1 MQYSSDCGIAFKLP
15 ALVVD
20 LSFLFFLLFV
30 SWPTSVLRAIPYY
43 TALHCHNPYITY
55 RSNDSAFMV
64 QCAHRLPREFQRIS
78 WKKSI
83 SGTHLGSRVALC
95 RLCAQID
102 SFSLWNL
109 FEITYKPIAWKISK
123 SSKHT
128 FLANIK
134 VIITVHM

>member
-1 MQYSSDCGIAFKLP
+1 MTNDSNVVLVRLWDCFQTTSSRRRPLFP
-15 ALVVD
+15 F
-20 LSFLFFLLFV
+20 LSLLFV

-83 SGTHLGSRVALC
+83 SGTHLRSRVALC

-109 FEITYKPIAWKISK
+109 FEITYEPIAWKIST

-128 FLANIK
+128 FFR
-134 VIITVHM
+134 